1 MILGLG
7 VVGLGVQFWV
17 LGRDSLGLRGGV
29 VGFWCRWSMLGH
41 GGLGLGVGWGIL
53 SLGGPG

>member
-1 MILGLG
+1 MGLG
-7 VVGLGVQFWV
+7 VVGLGVQFWG